1 MINKKIKNK
10 VIEILA
16 YDLAIFSDIYL
27 LEEEYLDYDWTTYFL
42 YRLIQN
48 KYLVNHLDNNM
59 HFCYFEKEFKPKN
72 IKYHFYT
79 NKNKLKEFLKNLG
92 EFLSSE
98 ELFEAVKKE
107 LNSLQSAEHKI

>member
-1 MINKKIKNK
+1 MIDKKIKNK

-16 YDLAIFSDIYL
+16 YDIAIFSDIYL
-27 LEEEYLDYDWTTYFL
+27 LEEEYLQYDWTTYFL

-48 KYLVNHLDNNM
+48 KYLVNHLDSNM
-59 HFCYFEKEFKPKN
+59 HFSYFEKIAKPRDV
-72 IKYHFYT
+72 KYHFYR
-79 NKNKLKEFLKNLG
+79 NKHKLKEFLKNLS
-92 EFLSSE
+92 EFINSE